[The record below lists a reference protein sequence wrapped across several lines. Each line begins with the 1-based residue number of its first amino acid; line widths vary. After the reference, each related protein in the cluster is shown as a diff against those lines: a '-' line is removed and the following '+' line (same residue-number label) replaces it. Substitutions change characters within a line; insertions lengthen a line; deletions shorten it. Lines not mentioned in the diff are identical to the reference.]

1 MNPVPR
7 ILVIDDLE
15 GIRLALIDF
24 LESEGYECQAAV
36 DGVEGLEKALAW
48 KPDLVFLDVFMPGIN
63 GLEVIRRLRQQDTRT
78 PVVIITAYDQDE
90 LARDLLVAGATDFIR
105 KPWDFGYLK
114 RMVES
119 CLASRAT

>member
-1 MNPVPR
+1 MTAVPR

-15 GIRLALIDF
+15 AIRSALIDF
-24 LESEGYECQAAV
+24 LESEGYECQAAE
-36 DGVEGLEKALAW
+36 DGRAGLEKALAW

-63 GLEVIRRLRQQDTRT
+63 GLEVIRRLREQDHRT

-90 LARDLLVAGATDFIR
+90 LARDLLLAGATDFIR

-119 CLASRAT
+119 CLASREP

>member
-1 MNPVPR
+1 MKSMPR

-15 GIRLALIDF
+15 GIRAALVDF
-24 LESEGYECQAAV
+24 LESEGYECRAAM
-36 DGVEGLEKALAW
+36 DGTEGLSQALDW

-63 GLEVIRRLRQQDTRT
+63 GLEVIRRLRQEDNRT
-78 PVVIITAYDQDE
+78 PVIIITAYDQDE

-105 KPWDFGYLK
+105 KPWDFSYLK

-119 CLASRAT
+119 CLAVRES